1 MCEPVTLAVIG
12 GSIAA
17 AQVVG
22 ENDER
27 IKSNSIKA
35 EAANLHRRVFANKVE
50 GVDQEFRGK
59 QVAASE
65 AKQQRSI
72 EAMQARADS
81 QVGASASGVTGL
93 SVDAVLDDFTRQEGV
108 GNSTIDNSLELQKD
122 STNTAVKGLALG
134 TEGALFNLRK
144 EHFNPVAA
152 ALKIGSGAFS
162 GFSAGTA
169 GGKGTGNKG
178 QFEGVSNDVASS
190 VTSNFKPPTTNFG
203 PRRNFT

>member
-12 GSIAA
+12 GSLAA
-17 AQVVG
+17 AEVLG

-27 IKSNSIKA
+27 RKNNKLKE

-50 GVDQEFRGK
+50 GIDQEFRGK

-65 AKQQRSI
+65 SKQQRSI

-81 QVGASASGVTGL
+81 QAGASASGVTGL

-108 GNSTIDNSLELQKD
+108 GNSTIDNSLDLQRD
-122 STNTAVKGLALG
+122 STNTAVKGLALS

-144 EHFNPVAA
+144 EEFNPVAA
-152 ALKIGSGAFS
+152 VLKIGKGAFGGFMAGQGGPQKASPSQFKSVS
-162 GFSAGTA
+162 GNVAATHSNFP
-169 GGKGTGNKG
+169 KPP
-178 QFEGVSNDVASS
+178 GVS
-190 VTSNFKPPTTNFG
+190 
-203 PRRNFT
+203 